1 LMGGDR
7 DAMISM
13 IIQQQVETYFDW
25 PFASALAAVLLALT
39 LVAFFVYDRIV
50 GMEQLFRA
58 KQR

>member
-1 LMGGDR
+1 MGGNH

-13 IIQQQVETYFDW
+13 VIQQQVDTYFDW

-39 LVAFFVYDRIV
+39 LIAFFIYERVV
-50 GMEQLFRA
+50 GLEHLFRA